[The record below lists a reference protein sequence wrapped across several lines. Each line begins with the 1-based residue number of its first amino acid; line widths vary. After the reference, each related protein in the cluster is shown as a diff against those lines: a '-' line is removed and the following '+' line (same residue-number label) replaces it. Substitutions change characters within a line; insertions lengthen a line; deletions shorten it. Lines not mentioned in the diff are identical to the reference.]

1 MLNKDIND
9 MNDTY
14 AMLPPEEEG
23 VPLQVGY
30 ALPRRARRRKACA
43 SVLCL
48 MLGMTVVL
56 TFFLIPR
63 DPDIRYVEG
72 KSSFNNETKVI
83 HQTFRF
89 QNHNYYHMNWENL
102 HTEIQLCTPDPSNWY
117 SEVCDVSNPLAIYD
131 YPDSFE
137 TKALNSIDLDL
148 QFKTTNATASQIIKI
163 ATLCLPQNQDKLLAF
178 RTIMT
183 VDSSLSNGHKFPNKK
198 FSQLI
203 LVGCS

>member
-72 KSSFNNETKVI
+72 KSSFNNETKVNPRSGKGRQ
-83 HQTFRF
+83 QTFKGE
-89 QNHNYYHMNWENL
+89 Q
-102 HTEIQLCTPDPSNWY
+102 QLTKLYKYIYIYLYVYPSRMYANARY
-117 SEVCDVSNPLAIYD
+117 TAI
-131 YPDSFE
+131 
-137 TKALNSIDLDL
+137 
-148 QFKTTNATASQIIKI
+148 
-163 ATLCLPQNQDKLLAF
+163 
-178 RTIMT
+178 
-183 VDSSLSNGHKFPNKK
+183 
-198 FSQLI
+198 
-203 LVGCS
+203 